1 MTTEVA
7 GNGVRAGRRQGR
19 KLLLTIA
26 HAHRIAALPNVE
38 VHTSTPVRSVRDFV
52 DDFLSTCTIL
62 NLSEGVF

>member
-38 VHTSTPVRSVRDFV
+38 VHTSTPVPFCKGFR
-52 DDFLSTCTIL
+52 
-62 NLSEGVF
+62 G